1 MKSVDVKSSIN
12 IDFNKKINN
21 EGPKYNV
28 DGNVRKLKKLKLLC
42 HVHILLVILKVNKF
56 FEFLWKRIAKKH
68 QKEIR
73 VEKTLKGKGDKL
85 HVKGKATIIILIV
98 RFITKA

>member
-1 MKSVDVKSSIN
+1 MKKNS
-12 IDFNKKINN
+12 
-21 EGPKYNV
+21 
-28 DGNVRKLKKLKLLC
+28 
-42 HVHILLVILKVNKF
+42 
-56 FEFLWKRIAKKH
+56 KKH